1 MSQFW
6 LVISMLLKNLACQST
21 SSKNRTRTLALRKN
35 LKNLRVGN
43 TGPQGLKTLPF
54 VSNLMKDNIGV
65 IHFHIKYPGVQALVF
80 VQITFEK
87 CTSNFYFENSKVGIK
102 RTIANL

>member
-1 MSQFW
+1 
-6 LVISMLLKNLACQST
+6 
-21 SSKNRTRTLALRKN
+21 
-35 LKNLRVGN
+35 
-43 TGPQGLKTLPF
+43 
-54 VSNLMKDNIGV
+54 MKDNIGV
-65 IHFHIKYPGVQALVF
+65 IHFQIKYPGVQALVF